1 MNLKDLPMPTL
12 IKLTAAAMFASFLA
26 ACAQQAVQQNLEP
39 PQRRQTDAK
48 TQLESGRRF

>member
-1 MNLKDLPMPTL
+1 MPTL
-12 IKLTAAAMFASFLA
+12 VKITAALLTASFLA
-26 ACAQQAVQQNLEP
+26 ACAQSVAQPNLDP

>member
-1 MNLKDLPMPTL
+1 MKTL
-12 IKLTAAAMFASFLA
+12 IKLAAAAMFASFLA
-26 ACAQQAVQQNLEP
+26 ACAQSTAQPNFEP

>member
-1 MNLKDLPMPTL
+1 MPTL
-12 IKLTAAAMFASFLA
+12 IKLTAAMMVTAFLA
-26 ACAQQAVQQNLEP
+26 ACAQQAVQQPNFDP

>member
-1 MNLKDLPMPTL
+1 MPAL
-12 IKLTAAAMFASFLA
+12 IKLTAAAVFAAFLA
-26 ACAQQAVQQNLEP
+26 GCAQQAAQPSFEP